1 MSVKYI
7 QSIQQ
12 RLEKCNV
19 LSGCL
24 DQVKLSGNKNNVESE
39 NSMITD
45 RHVLMLK
52 KKIFFKPHSG
62 NSSTL

>member
-39 NSMITD
+39 NSIITD

-52 KKIFFKPHSG
+52 KKFF
-62 NSSTL
+62 